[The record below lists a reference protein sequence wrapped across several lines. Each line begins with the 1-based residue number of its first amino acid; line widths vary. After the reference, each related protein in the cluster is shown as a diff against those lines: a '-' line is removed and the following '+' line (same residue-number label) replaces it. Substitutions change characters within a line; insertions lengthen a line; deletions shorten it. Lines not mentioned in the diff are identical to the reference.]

1 MRTSE
6 RVALAPPGLGVD
18 GAAGRPSSG
27 VEHWFRSLGLMMRFD
42 AAPRP
47 RVGGDDGRHPGDDG
61 RRDGVHVRV
70 LLPGGDADDRAV
82 HRDRHA
88 DPRVDPARA
97 RDGADR
103 REQQKVEGTFDF
115 IWSLPTPRSAQA
127 ASTFVLYTALSIP
140 GMVVAVVIAAW
151 KYGVT
156 LSVSPAIVPAVL
168 LSSLMAISV
177 GFGMALAIKS
187 PIVVNLIT
195 NTLVFVV
202 LLFSPIVF
210 PASHLPPWL
219 MDVHRFLPFYAMAQV
234 VRAGLTDGIVV
245 DVARSYVVLVIW
257 TLIGWGLTASVIA
270 RRR

>member
-1 MRTSE
+1 M
-6 RVALAPPGLGVD
+6 
-18 GAAGRPSSG
+18 
-27 VEHWFRSLGLMMRFD
+27 
-42 AAPRP
+42 
-47 RVGGDDGRHPGDDG
+47 
-61 RRDGVHVRV
+61 
-70 LLPGGDADDRAV
+70 
-82 HRDRHA
+82 
-88 DPRVDPARA
+88 
-97 RDGADR
+97 
-103 REQQKVEGTFDF
+103 
-115 IWSLPTPRSAQA
+115 
-127 ASTFVLYTALSIP
+127 
-140 GMVVAVVIAAW
+140 
-151 KYGVT
+151 
-156 LSVSPAIVPAVL
+156 

-219 MDVHRFLPFYAMAQV
+219 MEIHRFLPFYAMAQV

-245 DVARSYVVLVIW
+245 DVARSYVVLIIW